1 MCQVDDLGVL
11 TCYNFLMTPGS
22 WKARQAYKKIWKFK
36 ALSHIS
42 KSILLIV
49 IGTLLAI
56 FAAVIFFATQIPNP
70 SDLTSRDIAQA
81 TKIYDRNNTLLYD
94 IYNEE
99 NRTPV
104 KLEEVPEVVKQA
116 TIAIEDKDF
125 YKHGGF
131 SVVGITRAVFEIIVN
146 RRVEGGSTL
155 TQQLVKNALL
165 SGERTLT
172 RKLKE
177 FILSIQVE
185 RSYSKDEILEMY
197 LNEIPYGG
205 TAYGIEAAANLY
217 FGKSAK
223 DLNLAEAS
231 LLTGLPQRPSVYS
244 PYGSRP
250 ELAKKRQKQVLDRMV
265 EDKYITKEQAN
276 KAAETG
282 LTYRTGQTEG
292 GFKAPHFVLYVKEK
306 LIEQFGDR
314 MVESGGLRVTTTLD
328 YDLQKETE
336 EIVKKEIEG
345 LASAKVG
352 NGAALV
358 LDPKTGQ
365 ILAMVGSKDY
375 FGDSLPAGCE
385 EGASCTFEPNVNVAI
400 RPRQPG
406 SATKPIAY
414 AKALEKGYTAGQVYL
429 DVKTEF
435 PGGDRPSYVPV
446 NYDGQFRGPVQMR
459 YALGNSYNIPAVKN
473 LAMVGVKDVMEL
485 GYRMGLTT
493 WEPSEENVNSVGL
506 SLVLGGREVRLLD
519 LVSAYAVLAGEGRQQ
534 DPVSIMKVT
543 DSKGKTLF
551 EFRETEG
558 RKVLDSG
565 IAFIIS
571 DILADNGARTAAFG
585 PNSVLNVPGKT
596 VAVKTGTTD
605 QKKDNWAVGFTP
617 SVAVG
622 VWVGNNDNSDMS
634 PTIASGVTGASPI
647 WNKIMQSALKNKQN
661 EPFNR
666 PSNVTQTE
674 VDGLMTGKPHG
685 GSPTRKEYFISGT
698 EPKGESGTYQRQKVC
713 RSNPHRLANDN
724 EDNEEKDVVVLKED
738 DPTGA
743 DKWQKG
749 IDEWVVTAP
758 DARLVGATRG
768 CSGVPG
774 FTTGGGGVI
783 EIVNVGNGANVPR
796 VFDVLAR
803 ANSPAGVKKVTWL
816 VDGAEKSSQT
826 SEPYA
831 VHIEFPPGDRGSHT
845 ITVTLEDNGGGSFSS
860 SIGVTVNL

>member
-1 MCQVDDLGVL
+1 
-11 TCYNFLMTPGS
+11 MTPGS
-22 WKARQAYKKIWKFK
+22 WKVRKDSKKVWKFK
-36 ALSHIS
+36 ALSHLS
-42 KSILLIV
+42 TSLLFIV
-49 IGTLLAI
+49 IGFLLLTFTVI
-56 FAAVIFFATQIPNP
+56 IFFATQIP
-70 SDLTSRDIAQA
+70 SASKLTNREIAQA
-81 TKIYDRNNTLLYD
+81 TKIFDKNGELLYD
-94 IYNEE
+94 IYQNQ
-99 NRTPV
+99 NRTPI
-104 KLEEVPEVVKQA
+104 KLSDIPDHVKQA
-116 TIAIEDKDF
+116 TISIEDKDF

-131 SVVGITRAVFEIIVN
+131 SVVGYARVIFDLVVY

-177 FILSIQVE
+177 FILAIQVE
-185 RSYSKDEILEMY
+185 RAYTKDQILEMY

-231 LLTGLPQRPSVYS
+231 LLAGLPQRPSVYS
-244 PYGSRP
+244 PYGTRP
-250 ELAKKRQKQVLDRMV
+250 ELSKARQKEVLNRMV
-265 EDKYITKEQAN
+265 EDKYISSVQA
-276 KAAETG
+276 KAAAEEQ
-282 LTYRTGQTEG
+282 LTYRTSRSEQ

-306 LIEQFGDR
+306 LIEQFGDK

-328 YDLQKETE
+328 YDLQKQVE
-336 EIVKKEIEG
+336 EIVKKEIEN
-345 LASAKVG
+345 LATAKVG
-352 NGAALV
+352 NGAAIV

-365 ILAMVGSKDY
+365 ILSMLGSKDY
-375 FGDSLPAGCE
+375 FGDSLPEGCS
-385 EGASCTFEPNVNVAI
+385 EGVSCTFEPNVNVSI

-414 AKALEKGYTAGQVYL
+414 SKALEKGYTAAQVYM

-435 PGGDRPSYVPV
+435 PGGDQPTYIPV

-473 LAMVGVKDVMEL
+473 LGLVGVKDVLEL
-485 GYRMGLTT
+485 GYRMGITT

-519 LVSAYAVLAGEGRQQ
+519 LVSAYSVFANQGRQL
-534 DPVSIMKVT
+534 DPVSILKVT
-543 DSKGKTLF
+543 DSKGKNLF
-551 EFRETEG
+551 EFRQTEG
-558 RKVLDSG
+558 RKVMEPG

-585 PNSVLNVPGKT
+585 SNSILNIPGKT

-605 QKKDNWAVGFTP
+605 QKKDNWAVGYTP
-617 SVAVG
+617 SVVAG
-622 VWVGNNDNSDMS
+622 VWVGNNNNSDMS

-647 WNKIMQSALKNKQN
+647 WNKIMVAALKNKTN
-661 EPFNR
+661 EPFER
-666 PSNVTQTE
+666 PANVVQSE

-685 GSPTRKEYFISGT
+685 GSPTRREYFIAGT
-698 EPKGESGTYQRQKVC
+698 EPKGESSAYQRQKVC
-713 RSNPHRLANDN
+713 KSNPHRLANDG
-724 EDNEEKDVVVLKED
+724 EDSEEKDVVVLQEN

-743 DKWQKG
+743 NKWQAG
-749 IDEWVVTAP
+749 IDQWVLTAP
-758 DARLVGATRG
+758 NPLLVGATRG
-768 CSGVPG
+768 CSGIPG
-774 FTTGGGGVI
+774 FTAGTGGII

-803 ANSPAGVKKVTWL
+803 ANSPAGVKKITWL
-816 VDGAEKSSQT
+816 IDGAQKSTQT
-826 SEPYA
+826 SEPFA
-831 VHIEFPPGDRGSHT
+831 LHVEFPQGDRGSHT
-845 ITVTLEDNGGGSFSS
+845 ITVTLEDNNGGIFSS

>member
-1 MCQVDDLGVL
+1 MCQVDDRKVL

-22 WKARQAYKKIWKFK
+22 WKARQAYKKAWKFK
-36 ALSHIS
+36 ALSHLS

-49 IGTLLAI
+49 IGTLLAV
-56 FAAVIFFATQIPNP
+56 FASVIFFATQIPNP
-70 SDLTSRDIAQA
+70 SDLTSRSIAQA

-94 IYNEE
+94 IYSDE

-104 KLEEVPEVVKQA
+104 KLSEIPEVVKQS

-131 SVVGITRAVFEIIVN
+131 SVAGYVRAVFDLVVH

-185 RSYSKDEILEMY
+185 RSYTKDEILEMY

-231 LLTGLPQRPSVYS
+231 LLAGLPQRPSVYS

-250 ELAKKRQKQVLDRMV
+250 ELARSRQKEVLNRMV
-265 EDKYITKEQAN
+265 EDKYITKDQAK
-276 KAAETG
+276 KAAEAE
-282 LTYRTGQTEG
+282 LTYRTGQTER

-314 MVESGGLRVTTTLD
+314 MVESGGLRVVTTLD
-328 YDLQKETE
+328 YDLQKEAE
-336 EIVKKEIEG
+336 EILRKEIEN

-365 ILAMVGSKDY
+365 ILSMVGSKDY
-375 FGDSLPAGCE
+375 FADSLPEGCS
-385 EGASCTFEPNVNVAI
+385 EGASCTFEPNVNVSI

-414 AKALEKGYTAGQVYL
+414 AKALEEGYTANQVYM

-435 PGGDRPSYVPV
+435 PGGNKPSYIPV

-459 YALGNSYNIPAVKN
+459 QALGNSYNIPAVKN
-473 LAMVGVKDVMEL
+473 LALVGVKDVLEL

-493 WEPSEENVNSVGL
+493 WEPSEENVNTVGL
-506 SLVLGGREVRLLD
+506 SLVLGGREARLLD
-519 LVSAYAVLAGEGRQQ
+519 LVSAYGVFANKGNQL
-534 DPVSIMKVT
+534 DPVSILKVT
-543 DSKGKTLF
+543 DSKGKVLF

-558 RKVLDSG
+558 RKVLDPG

-585 PNSVLNVPGKT
+585 SSSILNVSGKA

-605 QKKDNWAVGFTP
+605 QKKDNWAVGYTP
-617 SVAVG
+617 SVVAG

-647 WNKIMQSALKNKQN
+647 WNKIMQAALKGKQN
-661 EPFNR
+661 EPFEK
-666 PSNVTQTE
+666 PGNVNQVE
-674 VDGLMTGKPHG
+674 VDGLMTGKTHG
-685 GSPTRKEYFISGT
+685 GSPARREYFIGGT
-698 EPKGESGTYQRQKVC
+698 EPKGESSAYQRQKVC
-713 RSNPHRLANDN
+713 KSNPHRLANDN

-758 DARLVGATRG
+758 DGRLVGATRG
-768 CSGVPG
+768 CAGVPG

-783 EIVNVGNGANVPR
+783 EIVNVSNGANVPR

-803 ANSPAGVKKVTWL
+803 VNSPAGVKKVTWT
-816 VDGAEKSSQT
+816 VDGAQKASQT

-831 VHIEFPPGDRGSHT
+831 VHIEFPSGDRGSHT
-845 ITVTLEDNGGGSFSS
+845 ITVTLEDNSGGSFSS

>member
-1 MCQVDDLGVL
+1 
-11 TCYNFLMTPGS
+11 MTSGS
-22 WKARQAYKKIWKFK
+22 WKVRQASKKVWKFK
-36 ALSHIS
+36 ALSHLS

-56 FAAVIFFATQIPNP
+56 FASVIFFATQIPNP

-104 KLEEVPEVVKQA
+104 KLEEIPEVVKQA

-131 SVVGITRAVFEIIVN
+131 SVVGYARVIFDLLVY

-185 RSYSKDEILEMY
+185 RSYAKNEILEMY

-231 LLTGLPQRPSVYS
+231 LLAGLPQRPSVYS

-250 ELAKKRQKQVLDRMV
+250 ELARARQKEVLNRMV
-265 EDKYITKEQAN
+265 EDKYITKEQA
-276 KAAETG
+276 KQAAETE
-282 LTYRTGQTEG
+282 LTYRTGQTER

-314 MVESGGLRVTTTLD
+314 MVEGGGLRVTTTLD
-328 YDLQKETE
+328 YELQKQAE
-336 EIVKKEIEG
+336 EILRKEIEN
-345 LASAKVG
+345 LSSAKVG

-365 ILAMVGSKDY
+365 VLAMVGSKDY
-375 FGDSLPAGCE
+375 FGDSLPAGCN
-385 EGASCTFEPNVNVAI
+385 EGASCSFEPNVNVAI
-400 RPRQPG
+400 MPRQPG

-414 AKALEKGYTAGQVYL
+414 AKALEKGYTATQVYM

-435 PGGDRPSYVPV
+435 PGGDRPSYIPV

-473 LAMVGVKDVMEL
+473 LALVGVKDVMEL

-493 WEPSEENVNSVGL
+493 WEPSDENVNSVGL
-506 SLVLGGREVRLLD
+506 SLVLGGRETRLLD
-519 LVSAYAVLAGEGRQQ
+519 LVSAYAVFANQGRQQ

-565 IAFIIS
+565 IAFMIS

-585 PNSVLNVPGKT
+585 PSSVLNLSGKT

-605 QKKDNWAVGFTP
+605 EKRDNWTVGYTP
-617 SVAVG
+617 SMVVG
-622 VWVGNNDNSDMS
+622 VWVGNNDNSVMS
-634 PTIASGVTGASPI
+634 PVVASGVTGASPI
-647 WNKIMQSALKNKQN
+647 WNKIMQAALKNKQN
-661 EPFNR
+661 EPFER
-666 PSNVTQTE
+666 PSNVFQTE

-685 GSPTRKEYFISGT
+685 GSPTRKEYFITGT
-698 EPKGESGTYQRQKVC
+698 EPKGESGSYQRARVC
-713 RSNPHRLANDN
+713 KNNPHRLANDGEEA
-724 EDNEEKDVVVLKED
+724 EDKDVVVLKED

-743 DKWQKG
+743 NKWQTG
-749 IDEWVVTAP
+749 IDQWVLTAP
-758 DARLVGATRG
+758 DQRLVGATKG
-768 CSGVPG
+768 CSGIPG
-774 FTTGGGGVI
+774 FTAGGGGVI
-783 EIVNVGNGANVPR
+783 EIVNVSNGANVPR

-803 ANSPAGVKKVTWL
+803 VNSPAGVKKVTWM
-816 VDGAEKSSQT
+816 VDGAQKASQT
-826 SEPYA
+826 AEPYA

-845 ITVTLEDNGGGSFSS
+845 ITVTLEDNSGGSFSS